1 MEKIFRIMGLVM
13 NKDSKIKM
21 IKKIDVTDMA
31 GDKVMIDF
39 ESGKYFLLR
48 GTAADIWDNIQTE
61 TTVGELV
68 AKLLTIYDVDEET
81 CLSGTEQFLSQLEEA
96 NFISLT

>member
-1 MEKIFRIMGLVM
+1 MGFVM
-13 NKDSKIKM
+13 NKETKIKL

-48 GTAADIWDNIQTE
+48 GTAVDIWDNIQSE
-61 TTVGELV
+61 TTVGDLV
-68 AKLLTIYDVDEET
+68 NKLLSIYDVDEET
-81 CLSGTEQFLSQLEEA
+81 CLLGTEKFLAQLEKA

>member
-1 MEKIFRIMGLVM
+1 MGLMM
-13 NKDSKIKM
+13 NKETKINL

-48 GTAADIWDNIQTE
+48 GTAVDIWDNIQKE
-61 TTVGELV
+61 ITVGELV
-68 AKLLTIYDVDEET
+68 NTLLGIYEVDEET

-96 NFISLT
+96 DFISLT

>member
-1 MEKIFRIMGLVM
+1 M
-13 NKDSKIKM
+13 NKETKIKL

-48 GTAADIWDNIQTE
+48 GTAADIWDNIQEE
-61 TTVGELV
+61 TTVGSLV
-68 AKLLTIYDVDEET
+68 DKLLSIYDVDEET
-81 CLSGTEQFLSQLEEA
+81 CLSGTQQFLGQLEEA
-96 NFISLT
+96 HFISLT

>member
-1 MEKIFRIMGLVM
+1 MM
-13 NKDSKIKM
+13 NKETKINL

-48 GTAADIWDNIQTE
+48 GTAVDIWDNIQKE

-68 AKLLTIYDVDEET
+68 KTLLGIYEVDEET

>member
-1 MEKIFRIMGLVM
+1 MGFVM
-13 NKDSKIKM
+13 NKETKIKL

-48 GTAADIWDNIQTE
+48 GTAVDIWDNIQSE
-61 TTVGELV
+61 TTVGDLV
-68 AKLLTIYDVDEET
+68 KTLLTIYDVDEET
-81 CLSGTEQFLSQLEEA
+81 CLSGTEKFLTQLEEA
-96 NFISLT
+96 KFISLT

>member
-1 MEKIFRIMGLVM
+1 M
-13 NKDSKIKM
+13 NKETKINL

-48 GTAADIWDNIQTE
+48 GTAVDIWDNIQKE

-68 AKLLTIYDVDEET
+68 KTLLGIYEVDEET
-81 CLSGTEQFLSQLEEA
+81 CLKGYEEYPSKGQH
-96 NFISLT
+96 NSSYLQR

>member
-1 MEKIFRIMGLVM
+1 MGFVM
-13 NKDSKIKM
+13 NKETKIKL

-48 GTAADIWDNIQTE
+48 GTAVDIWDNIQSE
-61 TTVGELV
+61 TTVGDLV
-68 AKLLTIYDVDEET
+68 NKLLSIYDVDEET
-81 CLSGTEQFLSQLEEA
+81 CLSGTEKFLTQLEEA
-96 NFISLT
+96 KFISLT

>member
-1 MEKIFRIMGLVM
+1 MGFVM
-13 NKDSKIKM
+13 NKETKIKL

-48 GTAADIWDNIQTE
+48 GTAVDIWDNIQSE
-61 TTVGELV
+61 TTVGDLV
-68 AKLLTIYDVDEET
+68 NKLLSIYDVDEET
-81 CLSGTEQFLSQLEEA
+81 CLSGTEKFLTQLEEA

>member
-1 MEKIFRIMGLVM
+1 M
-13 NKDSKIKM
+13 NKETKINL

-48 GTAADIWDNIQTE
+48 GTAVDIWDNIQNE

-68 AKLLTIYDVDEET
+68 KTLLGIYEIDEET
-81 CLSGTEQFLSQLEEA
+81 CLNGTEQFLSQLEEA